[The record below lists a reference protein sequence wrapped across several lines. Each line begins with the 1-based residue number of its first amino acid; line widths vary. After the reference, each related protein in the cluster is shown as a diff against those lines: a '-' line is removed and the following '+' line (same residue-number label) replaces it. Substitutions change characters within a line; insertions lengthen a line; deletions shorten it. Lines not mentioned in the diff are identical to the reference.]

1 MEASA
6 ETKAAWFSLALA
18 ALVGAGLAAASAY
31 VLHTRALEQ
40 MINSR
45 VTEAAG
51 DARLRRRKGG
61 RGGSTSAAAAGHR
74 KANGENGVVAEMGLS
89 SSGGVDNGKTARDDS
104 PSETERCGD
113 SFASLT
119 TIPPGLPRV
128 QTRRDGR
135 VYFYSPPP
143 QCTPLILH
151 TFAPCFAIS
160 VRNGAFCV
168 VCKPWEWSFHLR
180 RVSHQ
185 HGGSLKLHCDS
196 GICFS

>member
-18 ALVGAGLAAASAY
+18 ALVGAGVAAASAY

-40 MINSR
+40 MTNYR

-51 DARLRRRKGG
+51 DARLRRKKGG
-61 RGGSTSAAAAGHR
+61 RGGSTSAAARHR

-151 TFAPCFAIS
+151 TFASPSAIS

-180 RVSHQ
+180 RVNHQ
-185 HGGSLKLHCDS
+185 RGGRLKLHCDS

>member
-18 ALVGAGLAAASAY
+18 ALVGAGVAAASAY

-61 RGGSTSAAAAGHR
+61 RGGSTSAAARHR
-74 KANGENGVVAEMGLS
+74 KANGENGFVAEMGLS
-89 SSGGVDNGKTARDDS
+89 SSGGVDNEKTARDDS

-135 VYFYSPPP
+135 VLFLFASSTMHSPDSSHVFFLL
-143 QCTPLILH
+143 CDL
-151 TFAPCFAIS
+151 
-160 VRNGAFCV
+160 
-168 VCKPWEWSFHLR
+168 CKEWCLLCYMQT
-180 RVSHQ
+180 VGMQ
-185 HGGSLKLHCDS
+185 
-196 GICFS
+196 FSSSTSESSTWWQTEATL